1 MWNQKPAYP
10 PKSSPSPEPLV
21 ESPRPPESSIPKRES
36 SIAARVATLPSQN
49 ISVIGKSITVTGEI
63 TGSEPLHVEGNVK
76 GSIRLESSYLNIG
89 PDATVQSNVVAREV
103 VVRGSV
109 IGNVNVSERIDVRH
123 GGSLVG
129 DVTAH
134 SVSIEEGAYFKGS
147 IDMRR
152 SEARP
157 KAPNVVTSAPQ
168 AVEVASSSPKAVEPE
183 LAKAASV

>member
-10 PKSSPSPEPLV
+10 GKESPETAA
-21 ESPRPPESSIPKRES
+21 EAPRVQTSM
-36 SIAARVATLPSQN
+36 AARVSASPQPN
-49 ISVIGKSITVTGEI
+49 VAMIGKSITVTGEI
-63 TGSEPLHVEGNVK
+63 TGSEPLHVEGTVK
-76 GSIRLESSYLNIG
+76 GSIRLENSYLNIG
-89 PDATVQSNVVAREV
+89 ADATVQSNISAREV

-109 IGNVNVSERIDVRH
+109 AGNVNVSERIDIRS

-152 SEARP
+152 SEPARQSAPAVTVKAATP
-157 KAPNVVTSAPQ
+157 KAA
-168 AVEVASSSPKAVEPE
+168 EPE
-183 LAKAASV
+183 PAQAASV